1 MLEQQ
6 LFNYELYTMNYE
18 LLIGAWGG
26 EALLELFSR
35 EKWKDYLII
44 QKKTLF
50 LHPNNVYNIIILR
63 QIKPLRAS
71 TTPT

>member
-1 MLEQQ
+1 MEQQ

-44 QKKTLF
+44 RKNIIT

-71 TTPT
+71 TAPT